1 MAGGV
6 AGKGGVGDS
15 KSVVCWEDELGREDV
30 VGREGGVVTSR
41 EGVVGVDR
49 EGVVD
54 RYGVV
59 GREDDIFWCGVSLVI
74 ALLELRLLVRVL
86 LAIGV
91 ERWYLS
97 LIFSTSTG
105 SRFLE

>member
-15 KSVVCWEDELGREDV
+15 RSVVCWEVELSREDV
-30 VGREGGVVTSR
+30 VGREGEVVTCG
-41 EGVVGVDR
+41 EGVVGVVRDGLVTSGEGVAGAGR
-49 EGVVD
+49 KGVVD

-59 GREDDIFWCGVSLVI
+59 GREDDSISWCVFSLVI
-74 ALLELRLLVRVL
+74 ALLVLRLLVRVL

-91 ERWYLS
+91 ER
-97 LIFSTSTG
+97 
-105 SRFLE
+105 

>member
-15 KSVVCWEDELGREDV
+15 RSVVCWEVELSREDV
-30 VGREGGVVTSR
+30 VGVVREGLVSSG
-41 EGVVGVDR
+41 EGVAGAGR
-49 EGVVD
+49 KGVVD

-59 GREDDIFWCGVSLVI
+59 GREDDSISWCVFSLVI
-74 ALLELRLLVRVL
+74 ALLVLRLLVRVL

-91 ERWYLS
+91 ER
-97 LIFSTSTG
+97 
-105 SRFLE
+105 